1 MERNLNMARIV
12 IVAAKRTPQGR
23 FLGALARYSAIE
35 LACLAGEAALE
46 SVDRKAVDLVIM
58 GNVLS
63 GGLGM
68 NIARQVGVRLGVPV
82 DVPAF
87 TVNMMCASGM
97 KAVMLACDAIERG
110 EAKVVLCG
118 GTESMSNAPF
128 VAKGVRTGIKFGDFS
143 LVDTLLR
150 DGLVDSFDNQHMG
163 VTAERLAKKYHIS
176 RQEQDLFALTS
187 QSRYASAEKAG
198 RFVSERISDCDLV
211 SDEHPRPDTQLAD
224 LERLKPAFDLTG
236 TVTAGNASGINDGAA
251 MLVVTTDT
259 MAERNGWKTLAVVE
273 SYASAGCDPA
283 LMGLGPVYA
292 VRKLLE
298 ITNSRVDD
306 YDAIELNEAF
316 AAQSL
321 ACIKELALDPANVNR
336 NGGAIAVGHPIGA
349 SGARLVTHL
358 AQEISQQRVGRGL
371 ATLCVGGGMG
381 VAMTLSAP

>member
-1 MERNLNMARIV
+1 MPQIV

-23 FLGALARYSAIE
+23 FLGALARFSAID

-46 SVDRKAVDLVIM
+46 HIDRETVDLVIV

-68 NIARQVGVRLGVPV
+68 NIARQVGVRLGVPMGS
-82 DVPAF
+82 PAF

-97 KAVMLACDAIERG
+97 KAVMLTCDAIERG

-150 DGLVDSFDNQHMG
+150 DGLVDSFDNRHMG

-187 QSRYASAEKAG
+187 QSRYSSAEKAG
-198 RFVSERISDCDLV
+198 RFVSERIDCCGLA
-211 SDEHPRPDTQLAD
+211 SDEHPRPETQLTD
-224 LERLKPAFDLTG
+224 LVKLKPAFDPTG
-236 TVTAGNASGINDGAA
+236 TVTAGNSSGINDGAA

-259 MAERNGWKTLAVVE
+259 MAERHGWKKLAVVE

-292 VRKLLE
+292 VRKLLDK
-298 ITNSRVDD
+298 TCSRVDD

-321 ACIKELALDPANVNR
+321 ACIKELALDPAKVNR
-336 NGGAIAVGHPIGA
+336 NGGAIAIGHPIGA

-358 AQEISQQRVGRGL
+358 AQEISQQSVGRGL

-381 VAMTLSAP
+381 VAMTLSSP